1 MEVIAERAD
10 VTRRTFSRHF
20 EALELARAGAVSV
33 HTETY
38 SLDDAP
44 LAHERLHE
52 GRVDGRAVIL
62 PNG

>member
-1 MEVIAERAD
+1 MIEVLD
-10 VTRRTFSRHF
+10 
-20 EALELARAGAVSV
+20 LARAGAVSV

-44 LAHERLHE
+44 QAYERLHA
-52 GRVDGRAVIL
+52 GKISGRAVIL